1 MSDVTELSDATF
13 KSEVLDSVVPVL
25 VDFTAEWCGPC
36 KQLAPIVDQLANE
49 YAGRMR
55 VRRLDIDAHAQTTM
69 QFQILGVPTL
79 ILFKGGQPVERLMGF
94 MPKAKILEKL
104 KKHLVNG

>member
-1 MSDVTELSDATF
+1 MSEVTDLSDATF
-13 KSEVLDSVVPVL
+13 KTEVLDSTVPVL

-49 YAGRMR
+49 YAALMH
-55 VRRLDIDAHAQTTM
+55 VRRLDIDANAQTTM
-69 QFQILGVPTL
+69 QFHILGVPTL

-94 MPKAKILEKL
+94 MPKARIVEKL
-104 KKHLVNG
+104 KKHFVNG